1 MARPQFQHRM
11 TFEEF
16 LTWEQGQEARWEF
29 VNGEV
34 FAMTGGTAGHERVA
48 RALTRLI
55 ERSLP
60 SGCEVFAA
68 NMMVRARE
76 EPEDSGRY
84 PDVVVTCEQPDDDAL
99 YLTEP
104 LLIAEVLSPSTQGVD
119 RGSKFTYYRLIPTLR
134 EYLLVDGR
142 RQAVEVYRRRGAE
155 WHMRAYRGSET
166 VDIETLGMS
175 FTIGDLLGRNPAA

>member
-1 MARPQFQHRM
+1 M

-16 LTWEQGQEARWEF
+16 LAWEQGQESRWEF

-55 ERSLP
+55 EKNLP
-60 SGCEVFAA
+60 AGCEVFAA
-68 NMMVRARE
+68 NMKVRVRE

-84 PDVVVTCEQPDDDAL
+84 PDVVVTCEWPDDEAL

-104 LLIAEVLSPSTQGVD
+104 LLIAEVLSPSTEGVD
-119 RGSKFTYYRLIPTLR
+119 RGGKFTYYRLIQTLR

-142 RQAVEVYRRRGAE
+142 RRTVEVYRRQGAE
-155 WHMRAYRGSET
+155 WHMHACCGSET
-166 VDIETLGMS
+166 VVIETLGMA
-175 FTIGDLLGRNPAA
+175 FFVGDLFGGDAIAR